1 MAQGSIATANMD
13 SLPPAERLASL
24 EDQFIEI
31 ERLTKELRKRL
42 DTVAETV
49 RITADE
55 LRKDMK

>member
-1 MAQGSIATANMD
+1 MD

-24 EDQFIEI
+24 EEQFTEI

-55 LRKDMK
+55 LRQRNK

>member
-1 MAQGSIATANMD
+1 MD

-24 EDQFIEI
+24 EEQFAEI

-49 RITADE
+49 RITAEE
-55 LRKDMK
+55 LRERDKSHSGEVRVRA